1 MAKKKTEG
9 KDTIYLV
16 PHTHYDAIWAF
27 TKEDYFYINMLL
39 ILKGV
44 AELIKKTDFKFLVEQ
59 TFLLEEVERRYPE
72 LFAEITEHIKAGKME
87 VADGEYLMAD
97 TMLPNGETLIREILV
112 GKSYV
117 KAKFGVDVPVMWQAD
132 SFGLNAQLPQIYKKS
147 GYKYVAF
154 RRGIPENKPSEFLW
168 EGLDGTRILAHWM
181 PLGYRAGLDLTKLE
195 ESYGKLKELAASS
208 QILMP
213 SGSGVTMPQPETPF
227 AVKDWNDK
235 HGKKAL
241 MKIATPLEFFQA
253 LEKAVEGRDLAV
265 RKGEMYSGKYS
276 EVFPDC
282 CSSRMWI
289 KQGLSD
295 FENWLECVER
305 WGTMS
310 WLLDSYYPSDE
321 LRESW
326 RKILFIAFH
335 DVIPGTGMDH
345 GYDEVK
351 QYFGF
356 LKTYMSALCPRIF
369 TQLVEGESKFGEY
382 TRFIKGGTESES
394 GDIIVFN
401 SLSWEVKN
409 WIEMDLN
416 FEQGDVVSIGGLKSD
431 AEEIEVEVIRFT
443 RYVDDSL
450 KYVRVGFVATVPALG
465 YKVYKILEREPRRYA
480 FDPDFIRIHGNT
492 VENRFFG
499 VEVNPATGLIDV
511 LHKGEAACSTAC
523 KANELVLEEETGDLY
538 YHRQELCIPL
548 KTETGEGV
556 KYGSFRVKNF
566 YIQKSPLR
574 RVINV
579 ETDYFSLRWPY
590 RLTEKMEPRIWRHKF
605 FECVKKI
612 VVYKGIPRI
621 DFITTVVDKHPR
633 ERLRVKFS
641 TNINADDYV
650 CGTQFGAV
658 SRPRSDIQ
666 CPPPAEGGVGGDTWV
681 EEPRWVYP
689 SQKWLDYSDGEKGL
703 TVIHHG
709 IPENV
714 IRDGGI
720 YLTLLRSVS
729 MLSSNGKAGPAVPVP
744 DAREMRKYTF
754 RYAIHPHEGD
764 WREAESYKHALE
776 FNVDLDA
783 MQLPKGVNVPLKRSF
798 LKIEPT
804 SVILSALKRAEDG
817 DGAILRFYE
826 TKGEKTDA
834 EIALFKAPTEVRV
847 VNMLEEEDAEVA
859 KAVKQDD
866 KSLTLSVNPFEI
878 VTLRVKF

>member
-1 MAKKKTEG
+1 MAKKKTEE

-39 ILKGV
+39 ILKEA
-44 AELIKKTDFKFLVEQ
+44 AELVDKTDFKFLVEQ

-72 LFAEITEHIKAGKME
+72 LFAKITEHIKAGKME

-97 TMLPNGETLIREILV
+97 TMLPNGETLVREILT
-112 GKSYV
+112 GKRYV
-117 KAKFGVDVPVMWQAD
+117 KDKFGVDVPVMWQAD

-154 RRGIPENKPSEFLW
+154 RRGIPENKPTEFLW
-168 EGLDGTRILAHWM
+168 EALDGTQILSHWM

-195 ESYGKLKELAASS
+195 ESYAKLKSVAATSH
-208 QILMP
+208 ILMP
-213 SGSGVTMPQPETPF
+213 SGSGVTMPQPETPDE
-227 AVKDWNDK
+227 VKAWNK
-235 HGKKAL
+235 RMGKKAL
-241 MKIATPLEFFQA
+241 MKVATPREFFEA
-253 LEKAVEGRDLAV
+253 LDKAVKGQKLAV

-276 EVFPDC
+276 EIFPDC

-305 WGTMS
+305 WGTLS
-310 WLLDSYYPSDE
+310 WLINGYYPSDE

-335 DVIPGTGMDH
+335 DVIPGTGMDS

-351 QYFGF
+351 HYLGY
-356 LKTYMSALCPRIF
+356 LRIYMSALCPRIF
-369 TQLVEGESKFGEY
+369 SQIVEVESKDSGAE
-382 TRFIKGGTESES
+382 GES

-409 WIEMDLN
+409 WVEADLN
-416 FEQGDVVSIGGLKSD
+416 FEQGKVVAIGGLKCG
-431 AEEIEVEVIRFT
+431 AEEIEVEILRFT
-443 RYVDDSL
+443 RYTDDSL
-450 KYVRVGFVATVPALG
+450 KYARVGFVATVPAVG
-465 YKVYKILEREPRRYA
+465 YKVYKILEREPRHYV
-480 FDPDFIRIHGNT
+480 FDPDFIRITGNT

-499 VEVNPATGLIDV
+499 VEVNPTTGLIDV
-511 LHKGEAACSTAC
+511 LHKGEAVCSTVC

-556 KYGSFRVKNF
+556 KYGSFRMKNF
-566 YIQKSPLR
+566 HIDKSPLR
-574 RVINV
+574 RVIHV
-579 ETDYFSLRWPY
+579 ETGYFSLRWPY
-590 RLTEKMEPRIWRHKF
+590 RLIEKMEPRIWRHRF
-605 FECVKKI
+605 LECEKKI

-621 DFITTVVDKHPR
+621 DFCTRIVDKHPR
-633 ERLRVKFS
+633 ARIRVKFS
-641 TNINADDYV
+641 TNIDASDYV
-650 CGTQFGAV
+650 CGSQFGAV
-658 SRPRSDIQ
+658 SRPRSEITCEEQ
-666 CPPPAEGGVGGDTWV
+666 EAFGVGVKGQQEETWV
-681 EEPRWVYP
+681 EPPRGVYP

-744 DAREMRKYTF
+744 EAREMRKYTF
-754 RYAIHPHEGD
+754 RYAIYPHDGN
-764 WREAESYKHALE
+764 WRDAASYKQALE
-776 FNVDLDA
+776 FNIDLDV
-783 MQLPKGVNVPLKRSF
+783 MQLPNNVKIPLKRSF
-798 LKIEPT
+798 LKIEPEN
-804 SVILSALKRAEDG
+804 VILSALKRAEDG
-817 DGAILRFYE
+817 DAVILRFYE
-826 TKGEKTDA
+826 TAGLEAKT
-834 EIALFKAPTEVRV
+834 EITLFKEPKEVKV
-847 VNMLEEEDAEVA
+847 VNLLEEEDDVVA
-859 KAVKQDD
+859 KEVKQDG
-866 KSLTLSVNPFEI
+866 KILTLTVNPFEI
-878 VTLRVKF
+878 VTLKLFF